1 MNFFKSINWKKFFK
15 YESFSFLILLAI
27 YLGSP
32 NVYPENF
39 YVVILIP
46 LVFGLMMIVS
56 SHLYYIIN
64 K

>member
-56 SHLYYIIN
+56 SHSYYIIN